1 MYNPTEYSSESLRI
15 GDSVYADSFYQAVI
29 AAPMTPKLKLP
40 YLTQEN
46 DFETLIVN
54 TRAFSFLQPSSCQ
67 FERKV
72 MKELDLSSYPVFVE
86 HQTISLNEIFKR
98 FFGNS

>member
-15 GDSVYADSFYQAVI
+15 GDSVYADYFYQAVI

-67 FERKV
+67 FERKF